1 MADLNSIN
9 QADGALRAGIM
20 PAAPASGKNLTAA
33 ALPRHNA
40 QSRQSFASAM
50 DNAGKGH
57 PGAGKT
63 PSAQPV
69 AMSPDSSVSPMLM
82 ATQFSNQ
89 NRNVSQF
96 EEILGDSMGL
106 VNARAMAALSQIMG
120 SNVDNSSDLAR
131 NVLSSGN
138 VLATLAG
145 QITPAESRGS
155 LRRTITPPLGQGAAP
170 ARQINRNDM
179 HKMVDKAV
187 TGSLSAR
194 FESGDDGIAA
204 IGYDRHGGTSYGK
217 YQLSSQAGTMD
228 QFVKFLRKESPA
240 LAKRLAAAGPANTGG
255 RSGAMPTTWK
265 KIAEE
270 NPVMFET
277 LQERF
282 IHESHYKPAIEAIS
296 QRTGLEPSKMSTAL
310 QEVLWS
316 TAVQHG
322 PSGAARIFSRAVE
335 QVGKKNNLAPGS
347 DEFDKHMIEK
357 VYAMR
362 STQFGSS
369 TQQVQ
374 NAVQSRLAV
383 EKDLALAMLEV

>member
-20 PAAPASGKNLTAA
+20 PAAPAPGKKLTAG
-33 ALPRHNA
+33 ALPKHNA
-40 QSRQSFASAM
+40 PGRQSFASAM
-50 DNAGKGH
+50 DNAGSNR
-57 PGAGKT
+57 PAAAKT
-63 PSAQPV
+63 HGAQPV
-69 AMSPDSSVSPMLM
+69 AVSPDNTVSPMLM

-120 SNVDNSSDLAR
+120 SNVDSSSDLAR

-155 LRRTITPPLGQGAAP
+155 LRRSIMPPLGQGAAP
-170 ARQINRNDM
+170 ARQINRSDM

-255 RSGAMPTTWK
+255 RSGAMPATWK

-322 PSGAARIFSRAVE
+322 PSGAARIFSKAVE
-335 QVGKKNNLAPGS
+335 QLGKKNNLAPGS
-347 DEFDKHMIEK
+347 EEFDKNMIEK

-383 EKDLALAMLEV
+383 EKELALAMLEV

>member
-20 PAAPASGKNLTAA
+20 PAAPAHGKNLTAG
-33 ALPRHNA
+33 ALSRHNA
-40 QSRQSFASAM
+40 PSRQSFASAM
-50 DNAGKGH
+50 DNAGSSRPAAANMH
-57 PGAGKT
+57 
-63 PSAQPV
+63 SAQPV
-69 AMSPDSSVSPMLM
+69 AVSPDNAVSPMLM

-120 SNVDNSSDLAR
+120 SNVDSSSDLAR

-155 LRRTITPPLGQGAAP
+155 LRRSIMPPLGQGAAP
-170 ARQINRNDM
+170 ARQINRNDI

-296 QRTGLEPSKMSTAL
+296 QRTGLEASKMSTAL

-322 PSGAARIFSRAVE
+322 PSGAARIFSKAVE

-374 NAVQSRLAV
+374 SAVQSRLAV
-383 EKDLALAMLEV
+383 EKELALAMLQV